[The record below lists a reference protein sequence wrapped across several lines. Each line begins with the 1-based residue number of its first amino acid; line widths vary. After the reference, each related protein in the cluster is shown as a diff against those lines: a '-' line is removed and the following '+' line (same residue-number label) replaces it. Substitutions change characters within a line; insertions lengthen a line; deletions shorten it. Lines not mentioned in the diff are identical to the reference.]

1 MKKLVI
7 VGSGGFAREVLWL
20 LEEINKAEPIGQAPY
35 QLLGFITNTGETHM
49 QGLPVLGDDEW
60 AFNHL
65 EKDVWF
71 VLAIGNSELRAK
83 LALAYLQSG
92 LRPARLVHPSVH
104 MSDEVQLGG
113 GVVICAG
120 AVLTTNIVIG
130 EFALI
135 NINATIGHDSR
146 LGDFA
151 TVHPGANING
161 NVKIGD
167 MSEIGSGAVILP
179 KVEIG
184 DHVVI
189 GAGAVVTKNLLKE
202 GTYIGVP
209 ARELASLS

>member
-1 MKKLVI
+1 MKQLVI

-20 LEEINKAEPIGQAPY
+20 LEEINKEAPTGQAPY
-35 QLLGFITNTGETHM
+35 DLLGFITNTDETHL
-49 QGLPVLGDDEW
+49 QGLPVLGDDQW
-60 AFNHL
+60 AFDNL
-65 EKDVWF
+65 AKSVWF

-83 LALAYLQSG
+83 LALDYLQSG

-135 NINATIGHDSR
+135 NINATIGHDAV
-146 LGDFA
+146 LGDFT

-161 NVKIGD
+161 HVEIGD

-179 KVEIG
+179 QTKIG
-184 DHVVI
+184 DSVI
-189 GAGAVVTKNLLKE
+189 VGAGAVVTKPLPE
-202 GTYIGVP
+202 SGTYIGVP
-209 ARELASLS
+209 ANRV